1 MGLDGGRSIGMPKSS
16 SERSSKSEF
25 SDSEFVFGG
34 VKFNGGI
41 DKGDAGGER
50 DGDLGGGGNVR
61 GGEGGV
67 GGGGEGD
74 MGGDGDLVCGDCDVE
89 GRGDGDL
96 GGGDLCLFRQARRV
110 LGESGGGIG
119 IAGEPGGSGEGDL
132 GGGDLCLF
140 RQARTVLG
148 ESGGGIGIAGEP
160 ARCTVSVFF
169 S

>member
-1 MGLDGGRSIGMPKSS
+1 MGIWGEAVMS
-16 SERSSKSEF
+16 
-25 SDSEFVFGG
+25 G
-34 VKFNGGI
+34 V
-41 DKGDAGGER
+41 E
-50 DGDLGGGGNVR
+50 R
-61 GGEGGV
+61 GGL

-74 MGGDGDLVCGDCDVE
+74 LGGDGDLVCGDCDVE

-110 LGESGGGIG
+110 PGESGGGIG